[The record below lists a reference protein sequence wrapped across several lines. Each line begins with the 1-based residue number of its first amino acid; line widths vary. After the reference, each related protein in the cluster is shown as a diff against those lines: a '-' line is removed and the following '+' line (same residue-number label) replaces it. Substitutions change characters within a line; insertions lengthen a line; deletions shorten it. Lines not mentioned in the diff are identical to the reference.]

1 MPMTREQLERLT
13 ETDVRDP
20 ISADVLLSALAS
32 SPFIPSASLVN
43 IRDLGSVPG
52 SAIRPEAI
60 YRCGT
65 LEAAAKD
72 PDALEWLA
80 TNVKHIFDIRSPRE
94 RERHP
99 DPEVKGVTNT
109 WFSSTA
115 FDGQPVLEEFVEAD
129 GAPGLR
135 KEYLKILDIYQP
147 TFRVILEHV
156 RDRPDEPFLFHCTAG
171 RDRTGVMAG
180 LLQSLAGA
188 NPEDVRFDYML
199 SRIGTEPARKR
210 LLSYARIGTGVTFDH
225 PGFYNMC
232 SLRTSCWDAF
242 ITGVQEEHG
251 GWEGYAMKTLG
262 FSNEDLARIKS
273 NLRGNKA

>member
-1 MPMTREQLERLT
+1 MPMTREQLERLA
-13 ETDVRDP
+13 ETDVRDCIP
-20 ISADVLLSALAS
+20 ADVLLSALAS
-32 SPFIPSASLVN
+32 SPFIPSDSLVN

-52 SAIRPEAI
+52 SAIRPGLI

-65 LEAAAKD
+65 LEVAAKD
-72 PDALEWLA
+72 PAALEWLA
-80 TNVKHIFDIRSPRE
+80 RAVTHIFDIRSPRE

-109 WFSSTA
+109 WFDSTVL
-115 FDGQPVLEEFVEAD
+115 DGQPVLEEFVEAG
-129 GAPGLR
+129 GAAGVR

-147 TFRVILEHV
+147 TIRVILEHV
-156 RDRPDEPFLFHCTAG
+156 RDMPGEPFLFHCTAG
-171 RDRTGVMAG
+171 RDRTGVVAG

-199 SRIGTEPARKR
+199 SRIGTEPARER

-232 SLRTSCWDAF
+232 NLRASCWDAF
-242 ITGVQEEHG
+242 VAGVQEEHG
-251 GWEGYAMKTLG
+251 GWGGYATGVLG
-262 FSNEDLARIKS
+262 FCSDDLARIRS
-273 NLRGNKA
+273 NLGVT

>member
-1 MPMTREQLERLT
+1 MPMTREQLERLA

-20 ISADVLLSALAS
+20 ISADVLLSVLAS

-43 IRDLGSVPG
+43 IRDLGSL
-52 SAIRPEAI
+52 

-80 TNVKHIFDIRSPRE
+80 TNVKHIFDIRSPKE

-99 DPEVKGVTNT
+99 DPEVTGVTNT
-109 WFSSTA
+109 WFNSTA

-147 TFRVILEHV
+147 TFRVILEH
-156 RDRPDEPFLFHCTAG
+156 
-171 RDRTGVMAG
+171 
-180 LLQSLAGA
+180 SLAGA
-188 NPEDVRFDYML
+188 SSEDVRFDYLL
-199 SRIGTEPARKR
+199 SRIGTEPARER

-232 SLRTSCWDAF
+232 SLRPSCWDAF
-242 ITGVQEEHG
+242 VTGVHEEHG
-251 GWEGYAMKTLG
+251 GWEGYLTKTLG
-262 FSNEDLARIKS
+262 FSNDDLARIKS
-273 NLRGNKA
+273 NLRGNEAL